1 MQQVI
6 NALTLGSIYL
16 LFSLG
21 LTLAWGTLKVLNL
34 AHGAVFVFSS
44 LIGFLATRSIGL
56 PFPLVVALGMLSGG
70 LMTLLIDAVVFR
82 RVRRIARDELQAELL
97 MLAASLGVAAMLLSF
112 TRNVTLETPS
122 FGLTP
127 GTFTTVLY
135 QIGAAKVSNIQF
147 IIIGLGIGMV
157 VALALWVRHSR
168 AGRALRALAFD
179 PATCGLMG
187 VNATALSA
195 TAMVIA
201 GAMAGLAGIL
211 LIVYLGAIGPESGES
226 LMLKAFSIIVLGGVG
241 SIWGALIGAFFL
253 AGAESVVLNFTSGGY
268 VDAIAFAMIILVLLF
283 RPRGL
288 IPVQKAERV

>member
-1 MQQVI
+1 
-6 NALTLGSIYL
+6 
-16 LFSLG
+16 
-21 LTLAWGTLKVLNL
+21 
-34 AHGAVFVFSS
+34 
-44 LIGFLATRSIGL
+44 
-56 PFPLVVALGMLSGG
+56 MLSGG

>member
-34 AHGAVFVFSS
+34 AHGATFVFAS
-44 LIGFLATRSIGL
+44 LCGFFVTRSFGL
-56 PFPLVVALGMLSGG
+56 SFPLVVALGMVAGG
-70 LMTLLIDAVVFR
+70 LLTLLIDGVVFKR
-82 RVRRIARDELQAELL
+82 IRRIARDELQAELL
-97 MLAASLGVAAMLLSF
+97 MLASSLGLAAMLLSF
-112 TRNVTLETPS
+112 TRNLTRETPS

-135 QIGAAKVSNIQF
+135 EVGAAKVSNIQF
-147 IIIGLGIGMV
+147 VIIGLGIGLV

-168 AGRALRALAFD
+168 AGRALRALAYD
-179 PATCGLMG
+179 PSTCGLMG
-187 VNATALSA
+187 VNAMTLSA

-201 GAMAGLAGIL
+201 GALAGLAGIL
-211 LIVYLGAIGPESGES
+211 LTVYLGAIGPESGES

-241 SIWGALIGAFFL
+241 SIWGAMLGAFFL
-253 AGAESVVLNFTSGGY
+253 AGAESIVLTYTSGGW
-268 VDAIAFAMIILVLLF
+268 VDAIAFALIILVLLF